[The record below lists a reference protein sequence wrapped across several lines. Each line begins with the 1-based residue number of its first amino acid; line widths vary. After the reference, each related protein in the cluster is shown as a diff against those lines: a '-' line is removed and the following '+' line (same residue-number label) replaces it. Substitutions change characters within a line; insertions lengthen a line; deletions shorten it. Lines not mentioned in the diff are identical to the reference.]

1 MGVEVGTLL
10 SEWIKVW
17 VKEAIWR
24 LGSNQV
30 LAANF
35 WNKC

>member
-1 MGVEVGTLL
+1 MGVEAGTLL
-10 SEWIKVW
+10 KELIKVW
-17 VKEAIWR
+17 VKEAICR

-35 WNKC
+35 WK